1 MRAAQFSLHMSGLW
15 SRRAFFGVQELG
27 GKGVSADGG
36 ESASA
41 ALASG
46 EDANTEVAVA
56 LSAPAQDDVPLGST
70 VPPPGGLD
78 LSFGAVT
85 V

>member
-1 MRAAQFSLHMSGLW
+1 MSVLSSKPALLGI
-15 SRRAFFGVQELG
+15 QELG
-27 GKGVSADGG
+27 GKGGSADGG

-56 LSAPAQDDVPLGST
+56 LSAPAQDDVPQGST